1 MQLEIINKSSGNS
14 KNQPLLFIHG
24 MFHGAWCW
32 EPYFMP
38 YFSDLGYDT
47 YALSLRNHA
56 GSGSEKPMWRVRVK
70 EYVDDVRQ
78 AVASIDGDPIL
89 IGHSMGGFI
98 IQKYLEKYQAP
109 AVILLASVPPKG
121 IIMTSVRV
129 VKKHPLSFIKTNL
142 TLNFRYIISNFEEAK
157 HLLFSPNLPDA
168 EAKTYHEK
176 LENEAYLAY
185 FDMLGFDLPKVKQ
198 IDAPKMLVIGAEKDT
213 LISVAETKK
222 TADAYEAQH
231 VVIPNIAH
239 DVMLDVNW
247 KDTAQVIKDWLLE
260 N

>member
-1 MQLEIINKSSGNS
+1 MQLEIIKKSDSNS

-38 YFSDLGYDT
+38 YFADLGYDT
-47 YALSLRNHA
+47 YAISLRNHA
-56 GSGSEKPMWRVRVK
+56 GSESEKPMWRVRIK
-70 EYVDDVRQ
+70 EYVEDVRQ

-89 IGHSMGGFI
+89 IGHSMGGFVL
-98 IQKYLEKYQAP
+98 QKYLEKYQAP
-109 AVILLASVPPKG
+109 AVVLLASVPPKG
-121 IIMTSVRV
+121 IITTSIRV
-129 VKKHPLSFIKTNL
+129 AKKHPLSFLKTNL
-142 TLNFRYIISNFEEAK
+142 TLNFRYIISNLEEAK
-157 HLLFSPNLPDA
+157 HLLFSKNLPDD
-168 EAKTYHEK
+168 KTKAYHSK

-198 IDAPKMLVIGAEKDT
+198 IKAPKMLVIGAENDT
-213 LISVAETKK
+213 LISVPETKK
-222 TADAYEAQH
+222 TADTYGAKH
-231 VVIPNIAH
+231 VVVSNIAH

-247 KDTAQVIKDWLLE
+247 KDTAQVIEDWLLE